1 MPHIL
6 RDASGRIASVHR
18 DPQSGSEAVPADHPE
33 LAELLGESATEAAFA
48 SLDAGLIRVLE
59 DLVDV
64 LVARN
69 IICITDLPP
78 EAQHKLFTRKN
89 FRDRFQRNALQLWG
103 DGPSTAFGG
112 DTLIPTIGGDE
123 PVPARPRRRPL

>member
-1 MPHIL
+1 M
-6 RDASGRIASVHR
+6 
-18 DPQSGSEAVPADHPE
+18 
-33 LAELLGESATEAAFA
+33 
-48 SLDAGLIRVLE
+48 
-59 DLVDV
+59 